1 MNTFLSF
8 KRKILVFFVIFLIFF
23 VYLSPTMYDV
33 YENTTNA
40 IDEIRKNLIIHKPKF
55 FLTKTKQS

>member
-1 MNTFLSF
+1 
-8 KRKILVFFVIFLIFF
+8 
-23 VYLSPTMYDV
+23 MYDV

>member
-1 MNTFLSF
+1 
-8 KRKILVFFVIFLIFF
+8 
-23 VYLSPTMYDV
+23 MYDV

-55 FLTKTKQS
+55 FFN

>member
-1 MNTFLSF
+1 
-8 KRKILVFFVIFLIFF
+8 
-23 VYLSPTMYDV
+23 MYDV

-40 IDEIRKNLIIHKPKF
+40 IDEIRKNLTIIHKPKF